1 MANLT
6 ASASRSQEFQTK
18 SNFPSSSPLESLIAD
33 LRGLRDGMIAT
44 DRRHRTAILAG
55 QLALL
60 AREYQK
66 GRRPSRK
73 TLKHFFHF
81 VAREQ
86 AV

>member
-1 MANLT
+1 MNNL
-6 ASASRSQEFQTK
+6 SVSELSRQDFRPRITLA
-18 SNFPSSSPLESLIAD
+18 SPLEFLIAD
-33 LRGLRDGMIAT
+33 LRGLRDGMVAK
-44 DRRHRTAILAG
+44 DRHRRSAILAG

-73 TLKHFFHF
+73 TLKRFFHF

-86 AV
+86 AI

>member
-1 MANLT
+1 MDT
-6 ASASRSQEFQTK
+6 ISQKSSVSQDFETK
-18 SNFPSSSPLESLIAD
+18 TPLELLIAD
-33 LRGLRDGMIAT
+33 LRGIRDGMMAT
-44 DRRHRTAILAG
+44 DQRRRTGILAG

-73 TLKHFFHF
+73 TLKRFFHF

-86 AV
+86 AL

>member
-1 MANLT
+1 MQNLSRN
-6 ASASRSQEFQTK
+6 ASPSQQNRT
-18 SNFPSSSPLESLIAD
+18 NSSLAPLESLIAD
-33 LRGLRDGMIAT
+33 LRDLRDGMIAT
-44 DRRHRTAILAG
+44 DRRRRAAILAG

-86 AV
+86 AI

>member
-1 MANLT
+1 MPTLSR
-6 ASASRSQEFQTK
+6 SASHSQQNRT
-18 SNFPSSSPLESLIAD
+18 SSDLAPLESLIAD

-44 DRRHRTAILAG
+44 DRRHRAAILAG

-60 AREYQK
+60 VREYQK

-73 TLKHFFHF
+73 TLKHFFDF

-86 AV
+86 AI